1 MWMRSA
7 NGMLRRLTDYQP
19 VRAAARAERDRCAK
33 LYSLVEAARYV
44 GTGRPAVPHQ

>member
-19 VRAAARAERDRCAK
+19 VRAERDRCAK